1 VGLFDGKVA
10 LVTGAGRGIGRAE
23 ATMLA
28 REGARVVVNDVG
40 GSVTG
45 EGHDDGPAQR
55 VVDEIVT
62 GGGTAVANADDCS
75 TWTGAE
81 AMVHQAL
88 DVFGALDV
96 LVCNAGIVRD
106 RMSFNMTEDEF
117 DAVVRVHLKGH
128 VAPIRFAAAH
138 WRSQA
143 KASGAPVEAAIVTT
157 TSEAGL
163 YGNVGQ
169 VNYVAAKAGIAAMTI
184 SLARELEPVGVRV
197 NSISPVAAT
206 RILRTAGTSDEVAS
220 DPRFAPENA
229 AAGAVWLAS
238 PLAEGINGQVLKIR
252 GGIAQIVDGWRP
264 RTQLDG
270 PDLWTVEALAD
281 GRGRLFAGRDPG
293 VPPFRATEQVPPP
306 V

>member
-1 VGLFDGKVA
+1 MGLFDGRVA

-23 ATMLA
+23 ASMLA
-28 REGARVVVNDVG
+28 REGARVVVNDLG
-40 GSVTG
+40 GSVAG
-45 EGHDDGPAQR
+45 EGRDGTLAQL
-55 VVDEIVT
+55 VVDEIV
-62 GGGTAVANADDCS
+62 GSGGTAVASADDCS
-75 TWTGAE
+75 TWAGAE
-81 AMVHQAL
+81 AMVHQA
-88 DVFGALDV
+88 VETFGGLDV

-138 WRSQA
+138 WRSLA

-169 VNYVAAKAGIAAMTI
+169 VNYVAAKAGIAAMTV

-206 RILRTAGTSDEVAS
+206 RILRTAGTSDEIAA

-264 RTQLDG
+264 QTQLDG
-270 PDLWTVEALAD
+270 PDLWTIGDLAA
-281 GRGRLFAGRDPG
+281 GRDRLFSGRDPG
-293 VPPFRATEQVPPP
+293 VPPFRATEQVPPSP
-306 V
+306 

>member
-23 ATMLA
+23 AMVLA
-28 REGARVVVNDVG
+28 AEGARVVVNDLG

-45 EGHDDGPAQR
+45 EGHDGGPAQR
-55 VVDEIVT
+55 VVDEIVD

-81 AMVHQAL
+81 AMVRQAL
-88 DVFGALDV
+88 DAFGALDV

-138 WRSQA
+138 WRSLA

-169 VNYVAAKAGIAAMTI
+169 VNYVAAKAGIAAMTV

-206 RILRTAGTSDEVAS
+206 RILRTAGTSDEIAA

-306 V
+306 A